1 MEEIAM
7 DYIRAPSRL
16 HISLIDMEGSLG
28 RVDGS
33 MGVALEEPCFE
44 IGFEKA
50 QGVLGVE
57 GETKRF
63 VEGLCKKLGAKGIR
77 IDLKKMIPAH
87 VGFGSKTQ
95 LSLAIASGICRTYG
109 IKRNIRELAGLVGRG
124 GTSGIGVAAFE
135 QGGFI
140 LDGGHDAGKGFV
152 PSRYSNAAP
161 APVLA
166 RYEFPWRLVCAWP
179 KGQGAHGG
187 AEKSIFEK
195 NCPILPKE
203 VGEVSRIVLMKML
216 PSVVEQRIDKFGE
229 SLNLVQKTGFKKI
242 EVGLQTPQ
250 VRKLLALMQKSSAG
264 AGMSSFGPVC
274 FSPCE
279 TESEAIDL
287 ARLIKKKFDANVI
300 MTRANNTGARWL

>member
-1 MEEIAM
+1 ME
-7 DYIRAPSRL
+7 YIRAPSRL

-28 RVDGS
+28 RVDG
-33 MGVALEEPCFE
+33 GVGIALDEPFFE

-50 QGVLGVE
+50 VGVTGVE
-57 GETKRF
+57 GETKGF
-63 VEGLCKKLGAKGIR
+63 VEVLCKKLGAKGIQ
-77 IDLKKMIPAH
+77 IDLKRMTPAH

-95 LSLAIASGICRTYG
+95 LSLAIASGLCKTYG
-109 IKRNIRELAGLVGRG
+109 IKKSVRELAVLVGRG

-140 LDGGHDAGKGFV
+140 LDGGHDAGKGFA

-166 RYEFPWRLVCAWP
+166 RYEFPWHLVCAWP
-179 KGQGAHGG
+179 MSQGAHG
-187 AEKSIFEK
+187 AEERGIFK
-195 NCPILPKE
+195 GKCPILSKD

-216 PSVVEQRIDKFGE
+216 PAMVEKDIGDFGE
-229 SLNLVQKTGFKKI
+229 ALNLLQKTGFKKI
-242 EVGLQTPQ
+242 EVGLQRTE
-250 VRKLLALMQKSSAG
+250 VRKLLAFMQKQSAG

-279 TESEAIDL
+279 TKSDAEKL
-287 ARLIKKKFDANVI
+287 ARLVKSKFDANVVI
-300 MTRANNTGARWL
+300 TKANNTGAKWL